1 LTCVIKRIDRISHLT
16 ARFHVCS
23 FFQSAFGAQSQILRP
38 STSTM
43 STSGSD
49 DDDSINV
56 LLAGGISS
64 TPNPG
69 GPVVETTATCD
80 AFLGEKPP
88 ARLRWKQIRIVT
100 CANKKGKV
108 TRVVPFLEDL
118 SNWMD
123 IRLAHQML
131 ADKPFEAP
139 HGKAGEEW
147 MNSAHYLSKAVD
159 PDGRSVF
166 PNGIKPRQLKDRFN
180 DIMAF
185 MKKLESEVPM
195 RSGCDDEDDPTTC
208 NRHLKNFS
216 S

>member
-1 LTCVIKRIDRISHLT
+1 
-16 ARFHVCS
+16 
-23 FFQSAFGAQSQILRP
+23 
-38 STSTM
+38 M

-100 CANKKGKV
+100 CANKKGKI

-147 MNSAHYLSKAVD
+147 MKSAHYLKQGCRPGWKVCVSKWHQAS
-159 PDGRSVF
+159 PAQGS
-166 PNGIKPRQLKDRFN
+166 IQ
-180 DIMAF
+180 
-185 MKKLESEVPM
+185 
-195 RSGCDDEDDPTTC
+195 
-208 NRHLKNFS
+208 
-216 S
+216 